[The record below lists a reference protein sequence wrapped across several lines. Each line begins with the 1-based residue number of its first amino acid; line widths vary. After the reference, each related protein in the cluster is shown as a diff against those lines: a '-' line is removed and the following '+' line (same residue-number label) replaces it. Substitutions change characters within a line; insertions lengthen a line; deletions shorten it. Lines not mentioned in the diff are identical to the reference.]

1 MKNNRKVIGLY
12 TRVSTGQKVQV
23 GLGIQQKLSI
33 QAAQELFGQDVHIK
47 FYVDEGFGPK
57 CNTERN
63 QMLEDVKLCKLDAV
77 ITYCVSRISNTFSHA
92 LKVVK
97 EIHYSNVRFIS
108 IIEGEYTP
116 LQLNRE
122 FEILEVLAQL
132 ERKDHA
138 ERIKKGIA
146 FKKQLKKEGA
156 KNEA

>member
-12 TRVSTGQKVQV
+12 TRVSSGQKAQF
-23 GLGIQQKLSI
+23 GQGMEQKIGIRVAK
-33 QAAQELFGQDVHIK
+33 ELFGQDIDIK

-63 QMLEDVKLCKLDAV
+63 QMLKDVKQCKLDAV

-116 LQLNRE
+116 LKLNRE
-122 FEILEVLAQL
+122 FKILEVLAQL

-138 ERIKKGIA
+138 ERIKKGDCV
-146 FKKQLKKEGA
+146 
-156 KNEA
+156 